1 MNKQI
6 KVFAPATVANVAC
19 GFDVLGFALNEP
31 GDEVILQTNDS
42 EEVTISRIL
51 GDGGKLPLNANK
63 NTAGVVVKQFLAY
76 INSKQGIDIQ
86 LQKRMPLGSGLGSSA
101 ASAVASLFA
110 ANELLGAPLTREEL
124 LPFAMEGERIACG
137 AAHADNVAPALLG
150 GFVLIRSYSPLDVVR
165 IPFPKDL
172 VATVIH
178 PQIEIR
184 TEDARSILKKSILLK
199 DAIQQWGNIG
209 GLIAGL
215 IQEDYGLIQRSLHD
229 VIIEPVRSLLI
240 PNFDK
245 VKHAALDN
253 GALGCSISGSGP
265 SIFALSN
272 SLATAGQVASA
283 MRKELKIIGIECD
296 VYISPIN
303 KVGPRVLA
311 MQDLSKGKL
320 QFFNQADYQPAVS
333 EY

>member
-1 MNKQI
+1 MTKQI

-31 GDEVILQTNDS
+31 GDEVILKTNDS
-42 EEVTISRIL
+42 EEVSISKIL
-51 GDGGKLPLNANK
+51 GDGGKLPLNPNK
-63 NTAGVVVKQFLAY
+63 NTASVVIKQFLAH
-76 INSKQGIDIQ
+76 IGSKQGLELQ

-101 ASAVASLFA
+101 ASAVAGLFA
-110 ANELLGAPLTREEL
+110 ANELLGSPLSREEL

-150 GFVLIRSYSPLDVVR
+150 GFVLVRSYSPLDVVR

-215 IQEDYGLIQRSLHD
+215 LQEDYGLIQRSLQD

-240 PNFDK
+240 PSFDK
-245 VKHAALDN
+245 VKQAALAN

-272 SLATAGQVASA
+272 AMLTAGNVASA
-283 MRKELKIIGIECD
+283 MRKELKAIGIDCD

-311 MQDLSKGKL
+311 MQDSSKGDL
-320 QFFNQADYQPAVS
+320 QFGKHA
-333 EY
+333 EYHTATAEY

>member
-42 EEVTISRIL
+42 GEVTISKIT
-51 GDGGKLPLNANK
+51 GDEGKLPLNADK
-63 NTAGVVVKQFLAY
+63 NTAGVVVKQYLAH
-76 INSKQGIDIQ
+76 IGSKQGVDIQ
-86 LQKRMPLGSGLGSSA
+86 LHKRMPLGSGLGSSA

-110 ANELLGAPLTREEL
+110 VNELLGAPLSRMEL

-150 GFVLIRSYSPLDVVR
+150 GFVLVRSYDPLDVIN
-165 IPFPKDL
+165 IPFPQDL

-199 DAIQQWGNIG
+199 DAIQQWGNIA

-215 IQEDYGLIQRSLHD
+215 IQSDHSLIKRSLED

-245 VKHAALDN
+245 VKKAALDN
-253 GALGCSISGSGP
+253 GAFGCSISGSGP

-272 SLATAGQVASA
+272 SLAVAGQIASA
-283 MRKELKIIGIECD
+283 MRNELKAIDIECD

-303 KVGPRVLA
+303 KVGPRVI
-311 MQDLSKGKL
+311 QS
-320 QFFNQADYQPAVS
+320 S
-333 EY
+333 